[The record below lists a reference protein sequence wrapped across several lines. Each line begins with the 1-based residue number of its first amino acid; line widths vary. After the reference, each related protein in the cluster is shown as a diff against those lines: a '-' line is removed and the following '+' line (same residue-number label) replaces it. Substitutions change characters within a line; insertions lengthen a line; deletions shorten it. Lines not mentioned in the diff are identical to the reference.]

1 MGANAVTTVPVYT
14 AGEVLTAA
22 DMNIT
27 NSGIPVFA
35 TTVTRDAAFGGAG
48 EKTLAEGQFAY
59 IEASDQTQYYSGS
72 SWLTLGGKIG
82 QVVSATRS
90 TLFQSSSTSYVDITT
105 MTASITLS
113 STASKVLVF
122 FSTSGVGA
130 NGTADVLC
138 RIVRDATA
146 IADPVLVSGVIPAGN
161 ETRPAA
167 VFYVDSPASV
177 SALTYKMQGRTTS
190 SAFSIGGRYDGTY
203 TGVSSFMIMEIL
215 A

>member
-72 SWLTLGGKIG
+72 AWLAIGGKIG
-82 QVVSATRS
+82 QIVSATRS
-90 TLFQSSSTSYVDITT
+90 TLFQSASTSYVDITT
-105 MTASITLS
+105 MTASITLT

-122 FSTSGVGA
+122 FSTNGVGA

-138 RIVRDATA
+138 RIMRDATA
-146 IADPVLVSGVIPAGN
+146 IADPVMVSSVIPASN
-161 ETRPAA
+161 ESRPGTI
-167 VFYVDSPASV
+167 FYVDSPASV
-177 SALTYKMQGRTTS
+177 SALTYKMQGRTTN